1 MRADRSRRQPEH
13 RHGHRLFVPCRR
25 GRGSTSR
32 HGWIRFFQF
41 ALAHHYV
48 FGKHTP
54 GRTNIWNRYLAV
66 RDQLGTEVLGG
77 GTVCIGTPAELRR
90 SLRTFQDAGVDQT
103 IFIQQGGK
111 NRHEHICEALE
122 LFAAEVMPEFRENDT
137 EREARKLAEL
147 GPAIEAAF
155 ARKRAMPYPPDAEIP
170 TYQAYGTT
178 IALTEADI
186 AKLPEAN
193 RRRVLTF
200 RRIAEIA
207 ERA

>member
-1 MRADRSRRQPEH
+1 MKHSDVNACRSVTPSTRTSPWSPAFRATPTRKRLGVEARMDSAFFSLHWPIIMSSASTRLVAPTSGTAIWRCVINSALRCSAGAPDASARPRNCASR
-13 RHGHRLFVPCRR
+13 C
-25 GRGSTSR
+25 
-32 HGWIRFFQF
+32 
-41 ALAHHYV
+41 ALS
-48 FGKHTP
+48 G
-54 GRTNIWNRYLAV
+54 
-66 RDQLGTEVLGG
+66 
-77 GTVCIGTPAELRR
+77 
-90 SLRTFQDAGVDQT
+90 
-103 IFIQQGGK
+103 
-111 NRHEHICEALE
+111 
-122 LFAAEVMPEFRENDT
+122 MPEFRENDT

-155 ARKRAMPYPPDAEIP
+155 ARKRAMPSPSDSEIP

-178 IALTEADI
+178 VALTEADI

>member
-1 MRADRSRRQPEH
+1 MGSAPFSSHWPITMSSASTRLVAPTSGTAIWRCVINSVLRCWAGAPYASARPRNCAARCALSRMPAWT
-13 RHGHRLFVPCRR
+13 RR
-25 GRGSTSR
+25 YLSSK
-32 HGWIRFFQF
+32 
-41 ALAHHYV
+41 A
-48 FGKHTP
+48 
-54 GRTNIWNRYLAV
+54 GRTGTNI
-66 RDQLGTEVLGG
+66 
-77 GTVCIGTPAELRR
+77 
-90 SLRTFQDAGVDQT
+90 S
-103 IFIQQGGK
+103 
-111 NRHEHICEALE
+111 CEALE
-122 LFAAEVMPEFRENDT
+122 LFAAEVMPEFRENDV

>member
-1 MRADRSRRQPEH
+1 MPSTRTSPWSPAFRATPTRKRLGVEARMASASFSLHWPITMSSASTRRVAPTSGTAIWRCVINSALRCSAGAPDASARPRNCAARCTLSRMQVWT
-13 RHGHRLFVPCRR
+13 RLYL
-25 GRGSTSR
+25 SSK
-32 HGWIRFFQF
+32 
-41 ALAHHYV
+41 A
-48 FGKHTP
+48 
-54 GRTNIWNRYLAV
+54 GRTGN
-66 RDQLGTEVLGG
+66 
-77 GTVCIGTPAELRR
+77 
-90 SLRTFQDAGVDQT
+90 
-103 IFIQQGGK
+103 
-111 NRHEHICEALE
+111 EHICEALE
-122 LFAAEVMPEFRENDT
+122 LFAAEVMPEFREKEA